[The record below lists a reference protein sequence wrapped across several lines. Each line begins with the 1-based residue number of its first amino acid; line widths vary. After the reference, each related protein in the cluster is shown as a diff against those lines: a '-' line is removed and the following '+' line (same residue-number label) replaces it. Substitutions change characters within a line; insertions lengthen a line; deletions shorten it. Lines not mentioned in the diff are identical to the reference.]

1 MNWEWFMNRGYVHY
15 LSRGLGCLA
24 LFISLSAYAYQDG
37 LRPFTSD
44 GCSLFPDRALIG
56 KKDWCHCCLAHDLAY
71 WQGGTKEQRL
81 QADVDLQICVKKE
94 MKDSVL
100 ANVMLIGVRMGG
112 SPYFATPYRW
122 GYGWSYGR
130 NYQALNEE
138 EQAQAEQLKKEYLEK
153 NPCLLCR
160 VETEN

>member
-1 MNWEWFMNRGYVHY
+1 
-15 LSRGLGCLA
+15 
-24 LFISLSAYAYQDG
+24 
-37 LRPFTSD
+37 
-44 GCSLFPDRALIG
+44 
-56 KKDWCHCCLAHDLAY
+56 
-71 WQGGTKEQRL
+71 
-81 QADVDLQICVKKE
+81 
-94 MKDSVL
+94 
-100 ANVMLIGVRMGG
+100 MLIGVRMGG
-112 SPYFATPYRW
+112 SPYFVTPYRW

>member
-1 MNWEWFMNRGYVHY
+1 MVSLKKLNKY
-15 LSRGLGCLA
+15 LFVLGV
-24 LFISLSAYAYQDG
+24 FVSLSASAYQAG
-37 LRPFTSD
+37 LRPFASD

-71 WQGGTKEQRL
+71 WQGGTEAQRL
-81 QADVDLQICVKKE
+81 QADLDLQSCVEKE

-112 SPYFATPYRW
+112 SPYFVTPYRW
-122 GYGWSYGR
+122 GYGWSFGR

-138 EQAQAEQLKKEYLEK
+138 EQAQVGQLRNEYLEK
-153 NPCLLCR
+153 NPCLLCKS
-160 VETEN
+160 EGITE